1 LFHGNLLFV
10 SEELKFPFF
19 YGKINYLTI
28 FVFIIDVKNLK
39 IMAEIAENKEVFFI
53 DQIEEPKDINDIV
66 FNLMVNPNL
75 APVNYFNDFSEEVF
89 DVESVANGETDD
101 AGIFVSDN
109 GQMMAMTTHAFH
121 HHLETDPKKATEILI
136 SRAARRMACYGV
148 KPEAVNAFL
157 YHINIAH
164 PNGQFIASGAKK
176 GLENASKKFG
186 LKVSDRKIRFDYFSG
201 HGAVTPTIIISMMGN
216 VVDKDKI
223 ITHKLKKKGN
233 NIFVIGKSYDDI
245 NSSEYLEFYHEIFD
259 SALPVFDIDMEVQ
272 LDAVMKQLID
282 KQLISSASPVGKG
295 GLFFSLL
302 RAGMPSGL
310 GFDIT
315 TDAEIR
321 RDAFLFGESMGRL
334 LVGVPQEKEDDFVDF
349 MQNTKLPFFTLGH
362 VTKGEIRIDDESLG
376 YIDKMIPNVE

>member
-1 LFHGNLLFV
+1 
-10 SEELKFPFF
+10 
-19 YGKINYLTI
+19 
-28 FVFIIDVKNLK
+28 
-39 IMAEIAENKEVFFI
+39 MAEIAENKEVFSI
-53 DQIEEPKDINDIV
+53 DQIEEPKGINDIV

-75 APVNYFNDFSEEVF
+75 APVNYFNDFSEEGF
-89 DVESVANGETDD
+89 DLENVANGETDD
-101 AGIFVSDN
+101 SGIFTADN

-121 HHLETDPKKATEILI
+121 HHLETDPKTAIEILI

-164 PNGQFIASGAKK
+164 PNGQFIASGAKQ
-176 GLENASKKFG
+176 GLENACEKFG
-186 LKVSDRKIRFDYFSG
+186 IKVADRKIRFDYFSG
-201 HGAVTPTIIISMMGN
+201 HGAVTPTIIISVMGS
-216 VVDKDKI
+216 VEDKNKV
-223 ITHKLKKKGN
+223 ITHKLKNKGN
-233 NIFVIGKSYDDI
+233 NIFVIGQSYDDI

-259 SALPVFDIDMEVQ
+259 SPLPKFNIDLEVRLQ
-272 LDAVMKQLID
+272 TAMKTLVDQQLIT
-282 KQLISSASPVGKG
+282 SASPVGKG

-302 RAGMPSGL
+302 RAGMSAGY

-334 LVGVPQEKEDDFVDF
+334 IVGVPQEKVDDFVDF
-349 MQNTKLPFFTLGH
+349 MQETKLPFFTAGH

-376 YIDKMIPNVE
+376 YIDKMIPNAE